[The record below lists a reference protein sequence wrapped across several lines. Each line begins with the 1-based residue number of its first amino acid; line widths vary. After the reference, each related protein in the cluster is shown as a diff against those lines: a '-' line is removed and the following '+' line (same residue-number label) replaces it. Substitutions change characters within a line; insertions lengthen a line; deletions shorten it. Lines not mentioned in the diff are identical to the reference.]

1 MAVSV
6 SRQHAEWLS
15 LIEVSGPFVSL
26 PVLMR
31 VFPQGLDKEEGE
43 PELRRLLRMAYEE
56 WADNQGGLRP
66 DPAIHREWLRFVL
79 ENALEMPPEALE
91 EGQALPPGARAYLAE
106 HGETLLPDMALISPH
121 DHTPRLLIKLYPAG
135 QDLDKPLPGVRW
147 KASPAT
153 RMMELLRR
161 SGVRLGLVTNG
172 ERWMLVD
179 APPDETTGFAS
190 WYAALW
196 LEEPSTLRAFRSL
209 LGARRF
215 FGVPDDETI
224 EAMLSESAK
233 NQQEVTEQ
241 LGYQVRR
248 AVEVLVQS
256 LDRIDKDRSRVLL
269 RNVSETEL
277 YEAALTIMMRLVF
290 LLSAEE
296 RGLLLLGELLY
307 DRYYAVSTLQ
317 AQLREQA
324 DLSGEEILERR
335 HDAWS
340 RLLATFRVV
349 YGGVEHQD
357 LRLPAYGGHLFD
369 PDRYPFLE
377 GRAPGTSWRT
387 MPAEPLA
394 INNRTV
400 LHLLEALQYLQ
411 VRVQGGGQNGPTERR
426 RLSFRA
432 LDVEQIGHVYEG
444 LLDHTARRANQP
456 VLGLTGSIANESE
469 VSLSVLEQLAAK
481 GEQTLVDFIAE
492 RTSRAASA
500 IKNALANSP
509 MPRRFSRADLM
520 SACDNDAALFARVL
534 PFAGLLRADS
544 FGKPVVIVADS
555 VYVTQ
560 GSDRRSTGTH
570 YTPRSLTEPIVQHA
584 LDPLVYSGPA
594 EGKPQE
600 EWQLHPAA
608 DILKLKVC
616 DFAMGSGAFLVQVC
630 RYLAEKLVEAW
641 EDALL
646 PSSGQAGQPSI
657 PPRITPEGLPSSGD
671 PGETLLPADEN
682 ERLALAMRLVAEHC
696 IYGVDKNPLAVEM
709 AKLSLWLITL
719 AKNKPFTFL
728 DHALRRGD
736 SLLGVSLR
744 QLTSWSM
751 DASPASGAARQMVWI
766 EPLIND
772 ALHTA
777 LKLRRQ
783 IRAMPERDVRDIE
796 AKARLLAEAEE
807 AMELVGLGAD
817 LLIATALSEP
827 KRQVLLQGTIQVE
840 YTVLVSAYEEA
851 REQQFTASTKAVNS
865 AAFNK
870 LRGEVDSLLN
880 GRRPFHWPLE
890 FPEVFSVGLEDE
902 RGFAAIISNPPFQG
916 GQKITGALGTDYR
929 DYLVEYLANGK
940 RGSADLCAYFFL
952 QASRLVREEAMC
964 GLLATNT
971 IAQGDTREVGL
982 DQIVA
987 AGWSIP
993 YAVPSRKWPGEASLE
1008 VAHIWLHHGNWHG
1021 AFTLNDLPV
1030 EGISAFLTPQE
1041 AVQGKPYRLADNA
1054 DKSFQGSIVLG
1065 MGFVLEPQ
1073 EALALIEKDPRNRD
1087 VLYPYL
1093 NGEDLNS
1100 RPDQS
1105 PSRWV
1110 INFHDWPL
1118 EQAELYH
1125 DCMKIVRE
1133 KVKPERDLNNRK
1145 VRREQWWLFA
1155 ERASGLYSTIAGME
1169 RVLVCPIFT
1178 KHLSFCFVP
1187 SSQVFMNKLYVFP
1200 YSQDRFLALLSSN
1213 LHEVWTREYS
1223 ATLETRLQYA
1233 PTDCFETF
1241 PFPMSLQELDD
1252 IGERYYQHRQAIMPA
1267 RQEGLTKTYNRF
1279 HNPEEQ
1285 TEDIVKLRE
1294 LHRKMDEAVA
1304 CAYGWDDL
1312 VLGHGFHETK
1322 QGVRYTISEEAR
1334 REVLGRLLRLNHER
1348 YAEEV
1353 ALGLHEKGTKKGKGK
1368 GKRGNGTDRVMGE
1381 GVQGELV
1388 FE

>member
-1 MAVSV
+1 MSIA
-6 SRQHAEWLS
+6 RQHAEWLS

-31 VFPQGLDKEEGE
+31 IFPQGLDKEENE

-66 DPAIHREWLRFVL
+66 DPAIHHEWLRFVL
-79 ENALEMPPEALE
+79 ANVLEMPPELLR
-91 EGQALPPGARAYLAE
+91 EGQALPQGVRAYLGE
-106 HGETLLPDMALISPH
+106 HGETLLPDLALVSPN
-121 DHTPRLLIKLYPAG
+121 DGAPRLLIKLYPAG

-153 RMMELLRR
+153 RMMELLKR

-196 LEEPSTLRAFRSL
+196 LEEPPTLRAFRNL

-248 AVEVLVQS
+248 AVEMLVQS
-256 LDRIDKDRSRVLL
+256 LDRIDKDRNRVLL
-269 RNVSETEL
+269 RNVSESEL
-277 YEAALTIMMRLVF
+277 YEAALTLMMRLVF

-307 DRYYAVSTLQ
+307 DRHYAVSTLQ

-377 GRAPGTSWRT
+377 GRAPGTSWRAT
-387 MPAEPLA
+387 LAEPLA

-411 VRVQGGGQNGPTERR
+411 VKVQGGGPAERR

-444 LLDHTARRANQP
+444 LLDHTARRSSEP
-456 VLGLTGSIANESE
+456 VLGLFGSIANESE
-469 VSLSVLEQLAAK
+469 VTLNTLEQLAAK
-481 GEQTLVDFIAE
+481 GEQSLVDFIVE

-520 SACDNDAALFARVL
+520 SGCDNDAALFARVL
-534 PFAGLLRADS
+534 PFAGLLRTDT
-544 FGKPVVIVADS
+544 FGKPVVIAAGS

-594 EGKPQE
+594 EGRPQE
-600 EWQLHPAA
+600 EWQLRPAA
-608 DILKLKVC
+608 DILNLKVC

-630 RYLAEKLVEAW
+630 RYLAEKLIEAW
-641 EDALL
+641 ENAA
-646 PSSGQAGQPSI
+646 PPVPGQPGQLPI

-682 ERLALAMRLVAEHC
+682 ERLALAMRLVAERC

-719 AKNKPFTFL
+719 GKNRPFTFL

-751 DASPASGAARQMVWI
+751 DASPASGTARQMVWI
-766 EPLIND
+766 EP
-772 ALHTA
+772 A
-777 LKLRRQ
+777 LKRALEVTLKWRRQ
-783 IRAMPERDVRDIE
+783 ISTMPENTVRDIE
-796 AKARLLAEAEE
+796 NKAGLLFQVEG
-807 AMELVGLGAD
+807 AMGILKLGAD
-817 LLIATALSEP
+817 LLIATTMEQDP
-827 KRQVLLQGTIQVE
+827 KRRSMLQDTLHMDYTLLLSGYENSRTIR
-840 YTVLVSAYEEA
+840 YTTAIWAVDDDAY
-851 REQQFTASTKAVNS
+851 
-865 AAFNK
+865 NK
-870 LRGEVDSLLN
+870 LRDEVDNLLN

-890 FPEVFSVGLEDE
+890 FPEVFASGLEEE

-952 QASRLVREEAMC
+952 QASRLVREEGMC

-971 IAQGDTREVGL
+971 IAQGDTREVSL

-987 AGWSIP
+987 LGCSIP
-993 YAVPSRKWPGEASLE
+993 RAVPSRKWPGEASLE
-1008 VAHIWLHHGNWHG
+1008 VAHVWLRHSNWDG
-1021 AFTLNDLPV
+1021 QFMLNDLPV
-1030 EGISAFLTPQE
+1030 RSVTAYLTPPGI
-1041 AVQGKPYRLADNA
+1041 ADGKPYKLVANA

-1073 EALALIEKDPRNRD
+1073 EALALIEKDLRNRD
-1087 VLYPYL
+1087 VLFPYL

-1105 PSRWV
+1105 SSRWV

-1118 EQAELYH
+1118 EVAEMYP
-1125 DCMKIVRE
+1125 DCLKIVKE

-1155 ERASGLYSTIAGME
+1155 ERASALYSTIAGME
-1169 RVLVCPIFT
+1169 RVLVRA
-1178 KHLSFCFVP
+1178 
-1187 SSQVFMNKLYVFP
+1187 QVSRTHAPVFFEP
-1200 YSQDRFLALLSSN
+1200 GIVFSMMTIVLALETDAEFLVIQSS
-1213 LHEVWTREYS
+1213 LHEAWVNEYS
-1223 ATLETRLQYA
+1223 SSLKKDQRYT
-1233 PTDCFETF
+1233 PTDCFETY
-1241 PFPMSLQELDD
+1241 PFSINLQGLDG
-1252 IGERYYQHRQAIMPA
+1252 IGERYYQHRQSIMLA

-1279 HNPEEQ
+1279 HNPEER
-1285 TEDIVKLRE
+1285 TEEISKLRA
-1294 LHRKMDEAVA
+1294 LHREMDEAVA
-1304 CAYGWDDL
+1304 RAYGWDDL
-1312 VLGHGFHETK
+1312 MLEHGFYETK

-1353 ALGLHEKGTKKGKGK
+1353 ALGLHEKGAKKGKVKSG
-1368 GKRGNGTDRVMGE
+1368 GKRRTEIE
-1381 GVQGELV
+1381 GAQGELV